1 MNIARICNVE
11 GYSEDDLVWLSD
23 NRGKYNTE
31 KKLKAISRTAV
42 CTGPASIMHIAI
54 YSSEEESV
62 AASLIAEEF
71 LASAKNSKK
80 EYITF
85 HAYVMGG

>member
-11 GYSEDDLVWLSD
+11 GYSEDNLVWLSD

-42 CTGPASIMHIAI
+42 CTGPTSIMHIAI
-54 YSSEEESV
+54 YSSEEESDAV
-62 AASLIAEEF
+62 NLIAQEF
-71 LASAKNSKK
+71 LASAKNRIK
-80 EYITF
+80 EYIRF
-85 HAYVMGG
+85 HA